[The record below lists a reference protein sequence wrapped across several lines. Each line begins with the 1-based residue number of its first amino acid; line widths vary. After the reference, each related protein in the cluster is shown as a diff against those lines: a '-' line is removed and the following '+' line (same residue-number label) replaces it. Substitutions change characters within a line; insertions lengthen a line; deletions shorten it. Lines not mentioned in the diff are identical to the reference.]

1 MRQVLRNERG
11 MALALAM
18 VGLVVAGALVAGA
31 FFAGT
36 QEQRVGENVR
46 RIQQSFA
53 IAEGGA
59 YDVFRTWK
67 PESIN
72 VGLVFP
78 ADTYRVANP
87 ATPTGGSYDGSVYKL
102 NRNVYLVDITGRDK
116 ASKAATNRMGGARQR
131 VGILGTV
138 KQLSLQTR
146 ASLTTKGAVKLAGNA
161 FVDGGIHVPPG
172 WTSCDSVRDTAKAGI
187 RTPDTAAVSGEQTH
201 AAGNPP
207 LQYDPTV
214 TDANFDQFGD
224 VSYADL
230 ALRATIQYP
239 GGENLKTEPVVTNGV
254 CDQSV
259 KTNWGDGVNPAA
271 PCGKHFVIVHAAGD
285 LTLNNVQ
292 GQGILLVDG
301 DLSVQGSYQWFGVA
315 IVRGKLKTAGGG
327 SAEAHFWGATM
338 AQNVDLEV
346 QNITGNATVN
356 YSKCAIIQALQ
367 FTQVVT
373 PMRSRGWTQLF

>member
-11 MALALAM
+11 MALALAV

-72 VGLVFP
+72 VGLVYP
-78 ADTYRVANP
+78 ADTYKVANP
-87 ATPTGGSYDGSVYKL
+87 ATPSGGSYDGSVYKL
-102 NRNVYLVDITGRDK
+102 NRNIYLVDVTGRDK
-116 ASKAATNRMGGARQR
+116 ASKAGAGRMGGARQR

-138 KQLSLQTR
+138 KQLNLQTQ
-146 ASLTTKGAVKLAGNA
+146 ASLTSKGAVKLAGNA

-172 WTSCDSVRDTAKAGI
+172 WTSCDTVRDTAKAGL

-201 AAGNPP
+201 LAGSPP

-214 TDANFDQFGD
+214 TDATFGQFGD
-224 VSYADL
+224 VSYEDL
-230 ALRATIQYP
+230 TLRATIKYTGDQT
-239 GGENLKTEPVVTNGV
+239 LRTEPVATNGV

-259 KTNWGDGVNPAA
+259 KTNWGDGVNPAG
-271 PCGKHFVIVHAAGD
+271 PCGRYFVIVHVAGN

-292 GQGILLVDG
+292 GQGMLLVDG
-301 DLSVQGSYQWFGVA
+301 DLHVQGSFQWFGVA
-315 IVRGKLKTAGGG
+315 IVKGSLKTAGGG
-327 SAEAHFWGATM
+327 STEAHFWGATM
-338 AQNVDLEV
+338 AQNVDLET

-356 YSKCAIIQALQ
+356 YSKCAILQALQ
-367 FTQVVT
+367 FTQTVA
-373 PMRSRGWTQLF
+373 PMKSRGWTQLF